1 MEKTKIVIDEKVLE
15 KIPDETTNGAKTRKS
30 PVPQS
35 YERIEAGVL
44 KLSFEDEVK
53 LFKVIK
59 EDIKSKLDQKE
70 AAFKTASELVKE

>member
-1 MEKTKIVIDEKVLE
+1 MEKTI
-15 KIPDETTNGAKTRKS
+15 TATNGEKKVRKS
-30 PVPQS
+30 PVPQT

-59 EDIKSKLDQKE
+59 EDIKSKLEQKQ
-70 AAFKTASELVKE
+70 AAYLSASELVKE